1 LLQLSLLWY
10 LNGMNI
16 LLFVL
21 PLGVA
26 AVFAYLMLRSELR

>member
-1 LLQLSLLWY
+1 
-10 LNGMNI
+10 MNV

-26 AVFAYLMLRSELR
+26 AVFAYLIMRSELR